1 MNTGFMST
9 NVGCD
14 IGEDPFEVP
23 LRPAQPTLDA
33 AVRLRPPLL
42 WLRRQ
47 KRPPLDVK
55 RAGQHR
61 MEAIRRCELIPMD
74 RDLYRADRL
83 FEQAETKPAPE
94 WWMHTVLGVWLDSRP
109 AAANIREA
117 FRCGIVD
124 SMYRDPEVWGE
135 DYLPGFSAPVIA
147 HAIREDRRQD
157 TGAPP
162 SAGGFLALCA
172 KHREQFRR
180 WRADINDLLGIRQN
194 AEDILIALG
203 DARLADLG
211 CEDELES
218 KDLNMERPLLE
229 APPTL
234 APEKLPKPLASDDDE
249 MDIRF

>member
-1 MNTGFMST
+1 MTGFMST
-9 NVGCD
+9 NLGVDTG
-14 IGEDPFEVP
+14 GDPFEVVF
-23 LRPAQPTLDA
+23 RPARLTLDMVA
-33 AVRLRPPLL
+33 QMRTPLS
-42 WLRRQ
+42 WLRQQ

-55 RAGQHR
+55 RASQHR
-61 MEAIRRCELIPMD
+61 VEAIKRCELIPMD
-74 RDLYRADRL
+74 RDLYRTDRL

-135 DYLPGFSAPVIA
+135 GYLPGFSAPVIA
-147 HAIREDRRQD
+147 RAIRADRLQD
-157 TGAPP
+157 FGALP

-180 WRADINDLLGIRQN
+180 WRADINHLLGIRQN

-203 DARLADLG
+203 DERLADLG
-211 CEDELES
+211 CDDELES
-218 KDLNMERPLLE
+218 KDLDMERLLLQS
-229 APPTL
+229 TL
-234 APEKLPKPLASDDDE
+234 SVTSTIEQ
-249 MDIRF
+249 

>member
-9 NVGCD
+9 NVGGD
-14 IGEDPFEVP
+14 IGGDPFEV

-33 AVRLRPPLL
+33 VVRMRTPLL

-55 RAGQHR
+55 RASQHR
-61 MEAIRRCELIPMD
+61 MEAIKRCELIAMD

-83 FEQAETKPAPE
+83 FEQAETEPAPE
-94 WWMHTVLGVWLDSRP
+94 LWTHLVLGVWLDSRP

-124 SMYRDPEVWGE
+124 SMFRDPEVWG
-135 DYLPGFSAPVIA
+135 DYLPGFSASVIA
-147 HAIREDRRQD
+147 QAIREDRRQD

-194 AEDILIALG
+194 AEDILITLG
-203 DARLADLG
+203 DERLADLG
-211 CEDELES
+211 SDDELES
-218 KDLNMERPLLE
+218 KDLDMERLLLE
-229 APPTL
+229 APKRSL
-234 APEKLPKPLASDDDE
+234 QAYDSD
-249 MDIRF
+249 IPF

>member
-1 MNTGFMST
+1 MNTGLMST
-9 NVGCD
+9 NVGGD
-14 IGEDPFEVP
+14 IGGDPFEV
-23 LRPAQPTLDA
+23 LRPAQPMLDA
-33 AVRLRPPLL
+33 VIRMRTPLL
-42 WLRRQ
+42 WLKRQ
-47 KRPPLDVK
+47 KRPTLDAK
-55 RAGQHR
+55 RASQHR

-74 RDLYRADRL
+74 RDLYRAERL
-83 FEQAETKPAPE
+83 FEQAETEPAPE
-94 WWMHTVLGVWLDSRP
+94 WWMHMVLGVWLDSRP

-124 SMYRDPEVWGE
+124 SMYRDPEVSGE

-147 HAIREDRRQD
+147 QAIREDRRLD

-203 DARLADLG
+203 DERLADLG
-211 CEDELES
+211 CDAELES
-218 KDLNMERPLLE
+218 KDLDMEGLLLE
-229 APPTL
+229 APSVQAPTL
-234 APEKLPKPLASDDDE
+234 TS
-249 MDIRF
+249 RS